1 MAGAVLDGSKVYK
14 QSKTCLKSSPKARQ
28 LELPPRL
35 VSQFKATSEHGG
47 TEVLV
52 PAESVLARSRSKR
65 DEKSCGFDISIE
77 LEINSV
83 SGNFFLKLYRIE
95 FLASLGQSF
104 SVLCCFFQMDLEESA
119 EAIQAVWT
127 GKDVSKCHKQA

>member
-14 QSKTCLKSSPKARQ
+14 QSKTRLKSSPKARQ

-83 SGNFFLKLYRIE
+83 SGNIFLKLYRIE
-95 FLASLGQSF
+95 FLASLGQI
-104 SVLCCFFQMDLEESA
+104 D
-119 EAIQAVWT
+119 
-127 GKDVSKCHKQA
+127 